1 MGSFMVRL
9 AEACLLKRDYQRA
22 VEWAKK
28 ALQQQGFQ
36 WSRYAALLAGLGF
49 LGEQEQAERVLSECL
64 DPRPDFSVS
73 MVRDGHLYTNAAA
86 LNHYLE
92 GPRKVGVAE

>member
-49 LGEQEQAERVLSECL
+49 
-64 DPRPDFSVS
+64 
-73 MVRDGHLYTNAAA
+73 
-86 LNHYLE
+86 
-92 GPRKVGVAE
+92 